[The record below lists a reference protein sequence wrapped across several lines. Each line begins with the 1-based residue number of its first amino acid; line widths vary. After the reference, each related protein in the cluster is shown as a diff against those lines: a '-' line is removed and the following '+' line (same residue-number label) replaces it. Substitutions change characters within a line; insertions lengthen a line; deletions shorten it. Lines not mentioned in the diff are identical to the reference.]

1 MRMRTSL
8 LVLVQLSGLVL
19 INGAA
24 AAQSNNGYADDTM
37 ADGSADPTQ
46 TRGTVLD
53 MPAGENTVQGAATPR
68 PSTPPRGMTKAR
80 VRQQYGEPQSKS
92 RPVGNPPI
100 TRWDYPGYRL
110 YFEYDHVLHAVV
122 PEHFEPVAH
131 GDELQSAN

>member
-80 VRQQYGEPQSKS
+80 VRQQ
-92 RPVGNPPI
+92 
-100 TRWDYPGYRL
+100 
-110 YFEYDHVLHAVV
+110 
-122 PEHFEPVAH
+122 
-131 GDELQSAN
+131 

>member
-8 LVLVQLSGLVL
+8 LVLVQLSSLVL
-19 INGAA
+19 ISGAA
-24 AAQSNNGYADDTM
+24 LAQPDNYYADDNARDAGTTQ
-37 ADGSADPTQ
+37 TQ

-92 RPVGNPPI
+92 QPVGDPPI

-122 PEHFEPVAH
+122 PDHFEPVTH
-131 GDELQSAN
+131 SDELQPAD

>member
-8 LVLVQLSGLVL
+8 LVLVQISGLIL
-19 INGAA
+19 ISGTAC
-24 AAQSNNGYADDTM
+24 AQSNSGYADDSMSDAGATH
-37 ADGSADPTQ
+37 TQ

-53 MPAGENTVQGAATPR
+53 MPAGENTAQGAATPR

-92 RPVGNPPI
+92 QPVGNPPI

-122 PEHFEPVAH
+122 PDHLEPVTH
-131 GDELQSAN
+131 SDELQPAD